1 MRNKTADKMFEDLRY
16 KKIEETN
23 FITYKKDN
31 YNYIYFNLT
40 NKTVTKGVL
49 EIEDE
54 TSRDITIKELE
65 AINKKCKELGWLDE

>member
-54 TSRDITIKELE
+54 TSGDITIKELE